1 MIIQK
6 FVLYINNL
14 LYQKVF
20 FYSFIDTVKNI
31 CNKTLTFKF
40 KRKRLLLSEKNKKT
54 KVIGYARASH
64 NEFEYLEEQI
74 KHLKKEG
81 CSLVFSEFVSLDEE
95 IKPQLNKA
103 INFLS
108 NGDELLITQLDRAFK
123 NKKECLITIDKLIN
137 NNIKLRTLTGFF
149 AANESTNTN
158 SSIFKFLYELDNLK
172 DRSLSERKKEQILR
186 RKLSGNNLG
195 GRPKISP
202 LKESLVIR
210 LRNEGYSYR
219 SIRSQTGIA
228 LSTIR
233 RVILEGELK

>member
-1 MIIQK
+1 M
-6 FVLYINNL
+6 
-14 LYQKVF
+14 F
-20 FYSFIDTVKNI
+20 FYLFIGTVKNI

-40 KRKRLLLSEKNKKT
+40 KRKRILLSEKNKNSKA
-54 KVIGYARASH
+54 IGYARAT
-64 NEFEYLEEQI
+64 NDEYEYLEEQI
-74 KHLKKEG
+74 KFLKEEG
-81 CSLVFSEFVSLDEE
+81 CSLVFSEFISLDEE

-103 INFLS
+103 MKCLS
-108 NGDELLITQLDRAFK
+108 RGDQFIITQLDRAFK
-123 NKKECLITIDKLIN
+123 NKKECLRTINKLIN
-137 NNIKLRTLTGFF
+137 KDVKLRTLTGFF
-149 AANESTNTN
+149 AANESSNES
-158 SSIFKFLYELDNLK
+158 SSIFKILYELDNLEDK
-172 DRSLSERKKEQILR
+172 SLSERKKEQLLR

-233 RVILEGELK
+233 RVILEGELT

>member
-1 MIIQK
+1 M
-6 FVLYINNL
+6 
-14 LYQKVF
+14 
-20 FYSFIDTVKNI
+20 
-31 CNKTLTFKF
+31 TFKF
-40 KRKRLLLSEKNKKT
+40 KRKHLLLSDKNKNSKA
-54 KVIGYARASH
+54 IGYARAAH
-64 NEFEYLEEQI
+64 NEYECLEEQI
-74 KHLKKEG
+74 KILKEEG
-81 CSLVFSEFVSLDEE
+81 CSLVFSEFISLDEA

-103 INFLS
+103 MNCLS
-108 NGDELLITQLDRAFK
+108 KGDQLIITQLDRAFK
-123 NKKECLITIDKLIN
+123 NKKECLKTINKLIN
-137 NNIKLRTLTGFF
+137 KDIKLRTMTGFF
-149 AANESTNTN
+149 AANESSNEI
-158 SSIFKFLYELDNLK
+158 SSIFKILYELDNLEDK
-172 DRSLSERKKEQILR
+172 SLDERKKEQLLR

>member
-1 MIIQK
+1 
-6 FVLYINNL
+6 
-14 LYQKVF
+14 VF
-20 FYSFIDTVKNI
+20 FYLFIDTVKNI

-40 KRKRLLLSEKNKKT
+40 KRKRLLLSEKYKSY
-54 KVIGYARASH
+54 KVIGYARAIH
-64 NEFEYLEEQI
+64 NEYEYLEEQI
-74 KHLKKEG
+74 KILKEEG
-81 CSLVFSEFVSLDEE
+81 CSVVFSEFISLDEE

-103 INFLS
+103 INYLS
-108 NGDELLITQLDRAFK
+108 KGDKLIMTQLDRAFK
-123 NKKECLITIDKLIN
+123 DKKECLRIINKLIN
-137 NNIKLRTLTGFF
+137 KDIKLQTLTGFF
-149 AANESTNTN
+149 AADESSRAN
-158 SSIFKFLYELDNLK
+158 SSIFRILHELDNLEDK
-172 DRSLSERKKEQILR
+172 SLGERKKEQLLR

-233 RVILEGELK
+233 RVILEGELT

>member
-1 MIIQK
+1 M
-6 FVLYINNL
+6 
-14 LYQKVF
+14 
-20 FYSFIDTVKNI
+20 
-31 CNKTLTFKF
+31 KF
-40 KRKRLLLSEKNKKT
+40 KRRLLLLSEKNKKT
-54 KVIGYARASH
+54 KAIGYARAT
-64 NEFEYLEEQI
+64 NNDFEYLEEQI
-74 KHLKKEG
+74 KNLKEEG
-81 CSLVFSEFVSLDEE
+81 CSLVFSEFISLDEE

-103 INFLS
+103 INCLS
-108 NGDELLITQLDRAFK
+108 KGDVLIMTHLDRAFK
-123 NKKECLITIDKLIN
+123 NKKECLVTINKLIN
-137 NNIKLRTLTGFF
+137 QDIKLRTLTGFF
-149 AANESTNTN
+149 AGNTSSKTN
-158 SSIFKFLYELDNLK
+158 SAIFKIFYELENLEDK
-172 DRSLSERKKEQILR
+172 SLGERKKEQLLR

>member
-1 MIIQK
+1 M
-6 FVLYINNL
+6 
-14 LYQKVF
+14 F
-20 FYSFIDTVKNI
+20 FYLIIDTVKNI

-40 KRKRLLLSEKNKKT
+40 KRKRLLLSEKNKKN
-54 KVIGYARASH
+54 KSIGYARATH

-74 KHLKKEG
+74 KKLKEEG
-81 CSLVFSEFVSLDEE
+81 CSLVFSELISLDEE

-103 INFLS
+103 INYLS
-108 NGDELLITQLDRAFK
+108 KGDELIITQLDRAFK
-123 NKKECLITIDKLIN
+123 NKKECLVIINKLIN
-137 NNIKLRTLTGFF
+137 KNIKLRTLTGFF
-149 AANESTNTN
+149 AGNKSSKTN
-158 SSIFKFLYELDNLK
+158 SSIFKIFYELENLEDK
-172 DRSLSERKKEQILR
+172 SLGERKKEQLLR

-233 RVILEGELK
+233 RIILEGELT

>member
-1 MIIQK
+1 M
-6 FVLYINNL
+6 FFL
-14 LYQKVF
+14 L
-20 FYSFIDTVKNI
+20 FIDTVKNI
-31 CNKTLTFKF
+31 CNKTLSFKF
-40 KRKRLLLSEKNKKT
+40 KRKRLLLSKKNKYCKA
-54 KVIGYARASH
+54 IGYARAIH

-74 KHLKKEG
+74 KNLKEEG
-81 CSLVFSEFVSLDEE
+81 CSVVFSEFVSLDEE

-103 INFLS
+103 INCLS
-108 NGDELLITQLDRAFK
+108 KGDELIITKLDRAFK
-123 NKKECLITIDKLIN
+123 NKKECLMTINKLIN
-137 NNIKLRTLTGFF
+137 NDIKLRTLAGFF
-149 AANESTNTN
+149 ADYDSLKTN
-158 SSIFKFLYELDNLK
+158 SSIFKILYELDNLEDK
-172 DRSLSERKKEQILR
+172 SLGERKKEQLLR

-219 SIRSQTGIA
+219 SIRAQTGIA